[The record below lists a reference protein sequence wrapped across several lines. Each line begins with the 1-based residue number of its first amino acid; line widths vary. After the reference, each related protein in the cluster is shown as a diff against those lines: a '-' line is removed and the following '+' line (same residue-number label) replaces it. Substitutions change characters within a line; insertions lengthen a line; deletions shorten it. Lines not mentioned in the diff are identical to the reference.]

1 MLVLITTADR
11 NFDAGALETLIARRQ
26 FRLEPFYLPPK
37 RPSVMILLP
46 LLSLNPRP
54 STTNTTLGGLDC
66 LLTNMIHT
74 LLVLYASL
82 LFQSPNDLEVKQH
95 E

>member
-26 FRLEPFYLPPK
+26 FRLEPFYVPPK

-46 LLSLNPRP
+46 LISLNSRP

-74 LLVLYASL
+74 PPRPLCL
-82 LFQSPNDLEVKQH
+82 SPLPVSQRPRGQAA
-95 E
+95 